1 MRRSLEYVASGEP
14 MDKAGAYAIQ
24 GLASKF
30 VERIEG
36 DYFNVMGLAGGAGL
50 PASARSACDRQPLIP
65 CRPRECTIPSR
76 GPLRHVPVDGGGCCA
91 GDVAGRERWP
101 GRSRSNRVPSPHLR
115 NRTRPERANI
125 RVDTT
130 LILVPVSVNDPLNRP
145 VSGLE
150 KENFRV
156 FEDKVPQPITQ
167 FAMDDEPVAVGL
179 VFDTSG
185 SMGDKLQRSRMAAK
199 EFFRIANPEDEFF
212 LVEFDNAPKLR
223 VPLTSDTG
231 TIENELIFSKSHG
244 STALLDAIYLALHEM
259 RRSKKNKKA
268 LLVISDGGDN
278 HSRYSPEGS
287 DQPGARKRR
296 ADLFHRRLRRRHH
309 AGGSR
314 RRLSL
319 LAHISEQT
327 GGRLFEAN
335 PVELPDIAKKI
346 GIELRNRYILGYSPQ
361 NQVRDGKYH
370 RITVQ
375 VVPPR
380 GLPKLSAHWR
390 LGYNAPVE

>member
-1 MRRSLEYVASGEP
+1 MLRLAALAICFTEMLAAQVKIEP
-14 MDKAGAYAIQ
+14 RAK
-24 GLASKF
+24 
-30 VERIEG
+30 
-36 DYFNVMGLAGGAGL
+36 
-50 PASARSACDRQPLIP
+50 PAPPKKEA
-65 CRPRECTIPSR
+65 
-76 GPLRHVPVDGGGCCA
+76 
-91 GDVAGRERWP
+91 P
-101 GRSRSNRVPSPHLR
+101 GS
-115 NRTRPERANI
+115 ANI

-150 KENFRV
+150 KENFRL
-156 FEDKVPQPITQ
+156 FEDKVPQPIVQ

-199 EFFRIANPEDEFF
+199 EFFRISNPEDEFF
-212 LVEFDNAPKLR
+212 LVEFDNSPRLR

-231 TIENELIFSKSHG
+231 TIENELIFSKSRG
-244 STALLDAIYLALHEM
+244 STALLDAVYLALHEM
-259 RRSKKNKKA
+259 KRSKKNKKA

-278 HSRYSPEGS
+278 HSRYTQTEVTHLVRESDVLIYSIGVFGGGMGS
-287 DQPGARKRR
+287 AEEYSGPA
-296 ADLFHRRLRRRHH
+296 L
-309 AGGSR
+309 
-314 RRLSL
+314 LSKV
-319 LAHISEQT
+319 SEQT

-335 PVELPDIAKKI
+335 AVELPDIAKKI

-361 NQVRDGKYH
+361 NQVHDGKYH

-390 LGYNAPVE
+390 LGYNAPIE